1 MSKEILEAIESQE
14 VMFYDDK
21 LMAVLVSPI
30 PNGEPQVYIP
40 VKTLSDAMELSWSG
54 QYERLVRDPVLKE
67 ELRFININSN
77 GTQIREMVCLPLEY
91 INGWLFSINA
101 SRVKAEIRER
111 LIQYQRECYRV
122 LANAFLHQTIVTS
135 SSSGELQA
143 LQQIREMSLAIAAMA
158 EQQIALTTRVD
169 KAAIIVGQHEKR
181 LNNIERQLAPR
192 RAITDEQATDV
203 ANKVKALAM
212 FMTDLGDGGK
222 NHFQS
227 IFSEI
232 YRRYRVSSY
241 KEIRQDQ
248 YQDVLDF
255 LNEWHDTLQAKKG
268 KS

>member
-1 MSKEILEAIESQE
+1 M
-14 VMFYDDK
+14 
-21 LMAVLVSPI
+21 
-30 PNGEPQVYIP
+30 
-40 VKTLSDAMELSWSG
+40 
-54 QYERLVRDPVLKE
+54 
-67 ELRFININSN
+67 
-77 GTQIREMVCLPLEY
+77 
-91 INGWLFSINA
+91 
-101 SRVKAEIRER
+101 
-111 LIQYQRECYRV
+111 
-122 LANAFLHQTIVTS
+122 LANTFLHQSAVSTS
-135 SSSGELQA
+135 SSNELQA
-143 LQQIREMSLAIAAMA
+143 LHQIREMSLAIAAMA

-255 LNEWHDTLQAKKG
+255 LSEWYDTLQAKKG